1 MKNEKLEYAANYY
14 AENRQ
19 LITGLDWEDE
29 IPTDTFKADF
39 IEGVKWHQKEIQRQ
53 SENIMRFLDKEKEL
67 MLSEKKTID
76 RIKWYFET
84 YFEQFKKQD
93 QDQVYK
99 PTEDNY
105 GTPPQGDDKIEFRT
119 SLKSKDY
126 FSGSGQK

>member
-1 MKNEKLEYAANYY
+1 MDTKKLEYAASYY

-29 IPTDTFKADF
+29 VPIDSFKTDF
-39 IEGVKWHQKEIQRQ
+39 IEGAKWHQKEIQRE
-53 SENIMRFLDKEKEL
+53 SENIMSFLDKEKEL
-67 MLSEKKTID
+67 SLSDIKTID

-84 YFEQFKKQD
+84 YFSIFKKQED
-93 QDQVYK
+93 VYK
-99 PTEDNY
+99 PTEGNY
-105 GTPPQGDDKIEFRT
+105 GIPPQGDDKIEFRT

>member
-1 MKNEKLEYAANYY
+1 MKIENLEQAAQYY

-29 IPTDTFKADF
+29 VPIDNFKTDF
-39 IEGVKWHQKEIQRQ
+39 IEGAKWMQKNLFWEKDLVKAFNEGQAMGIRGILISGIDWLRNVGNKW
-53 SENIMRFLDKEKEL
+53 FEK
-67 MLSEKKTID
+67 
-76 RIKWYFET
+76 
-84 YFEQFKKQD
+84 

>member
-1 MKNEKLEYAANYY
+1 MDTKKLEYAANYY
-14 AENRQ
+14 AQNRQ

-29 IPTDTFKADF
+29 LPTDTFKTDF

-53 SENIMRFLDKEKEL
+53 SENIMNFLDKEKEL
-67 MLSEKKTID
+67 MLSEKYTID

-84 YFEQFKKQD
+84 YFSIFKKQD
-93 QDQVYK
+93 ELYK

-119 SLKSKDY
+119 SLKSKEY
-126 FSGSGQK
+126 FSGSKEK